1 MPNLKELFEERSR
14 LYYEKTD
21 LILQSMP
28 HVIEGVLLALE
39 EDAGSS
45 IVWEDAQLAPEDDVI
60 VLIGFIQLIP
70 GENIVLDTGKTI
82 SITEDNAES
91 FRRIL
96 RVGIPLDLVENGS
109 VEEITEYFI
118 QRKDKN
124 YENVE
129 EIVESI
135 DNIETQAVASITGF
149 DMDELSED
157 QIRQVM
163 QHLDKDKIH

>member
-1 MPNLKELFEERSR
+1 MSNIKELFEERSR
-14 LYYEKTD
+14 HYYKTTD

-28 HVIEGVLLALE
+28 HVLEGVILALE
-39 EDAGSS
+39 EDTSS
-45 IVWEDAQLAPEDDVI
+45 NVVWEDAQLSPEDDVI

-70 GENIVLDTGKTI
+70 GEDLVLDTGKTI
-82 SITEDNAES
+82 SITEENAEA

-118 QRKDKN
+118 QRKEKN
-124 YENVE
+124 YDSIE
-129 EIVESI
+129 E
-135 DNIETQAVASITGF
+135 AVDAIGILEQQTATSLTGF
-149 DMDELSED
+149 DTEGLSED
-157 QIRQVM
+157 KIRQIM

>member
-1 MPNLKELFEERSR
+1 MLDIKELFEERSR
-14 LYYEKTD
+14 LYYENTD

-28 HVIEGVLLALE
+28 HVLEGVLLALE
-39 EDAGSS
+39 EDAGSNV
-45 IVWEDAQLAPEDDVI
+45 VWEDAQLAPEDDVI

-82 SITEDNAES
+82 SITEDNAET

-118 QRKDKN
+118 QRKEKN
-124 YENVE
+124 YENIE
-129 EIVESI
+129 EIVDAI
-135 DNIETQAVASITGF
+135 DNLETQAATSITGF
-149 DMDELSED
+149 DTEGLSED
-157 QIRQVM
+157 KIRQIM